1 MNLKLFLK
9 EESNTYIIENINHSI
24 ESALKLK
31 GWKLS
36 MFEII
41 STLNQEFTLE
51 DVYKYEQEL
60 RRRYP
65 ENRNI
70 RPKIRQ
76 QLQFLRDLGLIEFLS
91 NDGEYRRLWR

>member
-1 MNLKLFLK
+1 
-9 EESNTYIIENINHSI
+9 
-24 ESALKLK
+24 
-31 GWKLS
+31 

-70 RPKIRQ
+70 RPKI
-76 QLQFLRDLGLIEFLS
+76 L
-91 NDGEYRRLWR
+91 

>member
-1 MNLKLFLK
+1 
-9 EESNTYIIENINHSI
+9 
-24 ESALKLK
+24 
-31 GWKLS
+31 